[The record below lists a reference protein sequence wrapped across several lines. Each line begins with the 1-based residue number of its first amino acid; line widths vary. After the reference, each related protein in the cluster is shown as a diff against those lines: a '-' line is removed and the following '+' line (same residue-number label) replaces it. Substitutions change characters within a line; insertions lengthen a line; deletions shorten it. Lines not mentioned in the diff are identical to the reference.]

1 MTMIGAAGDSRSG
14 ELDEINEINEL
25 NEIDG
30 IGPANDQVSAD
41 SAGRPDDRALLASLR
56 AGDDAAFGELF
67 ARHGSAVR
75 GYAFR
80 YADEIADAEDLAA
93 EAFFRV
99 LLAVRRGHG
108 PDDNVRGYLLTV
120 VRRVAAESRVRRRD
134 VPTPDEALNRVP
146 EPDGDRTAS
155 HAEANL
161 IARAFATLP
170 QRWRSVLWQM
180 EVQGE
185 RPAVVADQFG
195 LSANAT
201 AALARRARVGLR
213 AAYLQAHVAS
223 ATGPSS
229 CRMVV
234 DKLGA
239 YTAGSLRG
247 RAVRLVHSHLAGCD
261 SCRALHAEL
270 ADVCAGLRRHAG
282 QFAPSILGAA
292 TISAPG
298 LAAHGSLA
306 PGSLAHGLAVHG
318 FAARHLA
325 ALAGK
330 AVAFGA
336 RIKLA
341 LAATSVTVAGGVGVA
356 VVPLLMHSLP
366 SDHANGMV
374 LDLQPPTVLSAPM
387 LTPQPAPGQSWSA
400 DADGLGWSSADASGD
415 GPSLTPDSGGGPNA
429 PGAGSAGS
437 AGPVLADNP
446 QPGGGTGQ
454 HGHPGKSNSGS
465 GGGRHGAGGEGGSSD
480 PTATTTLPS
489 TASTASST
497 SYQVYDGPSSG
508 STTTVPNTSDPQAT
522 TSVTTT
528 TTTTGTMVRTPG
540 GRRFTRRA

>member
-1 MTMIGAAGDSRSG
+1 MTMVGAAGDSRP
-14 ELDEINEINEL
+14 D
-25 NEIDG
+25 EIDG
-30 IGPANDQVSAD
+30 IGDADDQVD
-41 SAGRPDDRALLASLR
+41 TDRPDDRALLARLR
-56 AGDDAAFGELF
+56 AGDDGAFGELF

-80 YADEIADAEDLAA
+80 YTNDIADAEDLAA

-108 PDDNVRGYLLTV
+108 PDNNVRGYLLTV

-146 EPDGDRTAS
+146 EPTGDRMAS

-161 IARAFATLP
+161 IARAFASLP

-229 CRMVV
+229 CRTVV

-247 RAVRLVHSHLAGCD
+247 RAALQVRGHLAGCA
-261 SCRALHAEL
+261 SCRALHTEL

-282 QFAPSILGAA
+282 QFAPSVLGAV
-292 TISAPG
+292 TISAHG
-298 LAAHGSLA
+298 LAAPGPLAHGSLA
-306 PGSLAHGLAVHG
+306 HGAVH
-318 FAARHLA
+318 ASAVRHLA

-330 AVAFGA
+330 AAAFGA

-341 LAATSVTVAGGVGVA
+341 VAATSVTVAGGVGVA
-356 VVPLLMHSLP
+356 VVPLLIHALP
-366 SDHANGMV
+366 SDHAAGMV
-374 LDLQPPTVLSAPM
+374 LDLQPPTVLSAPLLTPL
-387 LTPQPAPGQSWSA
+387 LTPQPAPGQPWSTNA
-400 DADGLGWSSADASGD
+400 DWPGRSSAQTSGG
-415 GPSLTPDSGGGPNA
+415 GPALTPDSGAGPNA
-429 PGAGSAGS
+429 PGAGPVSS
-437 AGPVLADNP
+437 AGPVLADSSP
-446 QPGGGTGQ
+446 LGHGTGRP
-454 HGHPGKSNSGS
+454 GHPDKSSPGS
-465 GGGRHGAGGEGGSSD
+465 AGRHGAGDGGDRYRASGD
-480 PTATTTLPS
+480 PTTTTALPS
-489 TASTASST
+489 SASTTSSS
-497 SYQVYDGPSSG
+497 SYQVYGGSSNG
-508 STTTVPNTSDPQAT
+508 STTTAPNTSDPQPT

-528 TTTTGTMVRTPG
+528 PTTTGTMVRT
-540 GRRFTRRA
+540 R